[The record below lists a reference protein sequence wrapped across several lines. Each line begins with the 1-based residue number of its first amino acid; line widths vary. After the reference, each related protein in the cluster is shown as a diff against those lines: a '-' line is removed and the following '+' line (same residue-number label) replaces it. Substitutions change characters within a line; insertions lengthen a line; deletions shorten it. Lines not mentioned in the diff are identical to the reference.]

1 MKEEQNSIS
10 QNNPHNKQILTNE
23 FLISLKSKEI
33 MEIENIKLPYNLA
46 IRGKN
51 SRFKINKISLDKRIT
66 CETHHERII
75 KVLQF

>member
-1 MKEEQNSIS
+1 VKEEQNSIS
-10 QNNPHNKQILTNE
+10 NNPQNKQILTNE